1 VVSLPDLWLPILLA
15 AVLAHFAGFLMW
27 MVLPHHRGDW
37 RRLPNEDAL
46 AEALRAQGAGAGQY
60 NFPHCDKPEDMK
72 DPAWLA
78 KMERGP
84 TGFLI
89 LGRPHKP
96 SVGPSL
102 VQYMLYTLAVSL
114 CTAYVASRT
123 VSPGAE
129 YLQVFRVTGTVATL
143 AYAGA
148 LPVLAIWFSRTWGS
162 IAREMLDGLVFG
174 LLTAG
179 VFGWLWPAAVA

>member
-1 VVSLPDLWLPILLA
+1 MVSIPDLWLPILLA

-27 MVLPHHRGDW
+27 MVLPHHKGDW

-60 NFPHCDKPEDMK
+60 NFPHVDKPEDMK

-84 TGFLI
+84 YGFLVI
-89 LGRPHKP
+89 GRPHKP
-96 SVGPSL
+96 AVGPNL
-102 VQYMLYTLAVSL
+102 IQYFLYTLAVSIL
-114 CTAYVASRT
+114 TAYVVGRTLPPGTASLR
-123 VSPGAE
+123 VV
-129 YLQVFRVTGTVATL
+129 QVAGTVATL

-148 LPVLAIWFSRTWGS
+148 LPPLAIWFSRTWGS
-162 IAREMLDGLVFG
+162 IGREMFDGLVYG

-179 VFGWLWPAAVA
+179 VFGWLWPAALA